1 MTSSRDKEF
10 HSKLILFIVVVM
22 LLKFVYLVVTS
33 IIANDFPSFLVGFI
47 ILALVLFGFILLL
60 NFLFEDN
67 NTSRGSGAGG
77 TSTIG
82 DRQFDTLAQYYEKIT
97 NDFIEK
103 KQFKKAAYVQL
114 RLLQNPYRAA
124 SILKDGHLYNE
135 AAYVYLKKCHYKE
148 DAAECYEL
156 ARSYTK
162 SIKLYKELNMN
173 EKVGD
178 LYQKMD
184 DTKKANHH
192 YQIVVDDYSKN
203 YQYVKASL
211 LYRKKMDNVIAAN
224 ELLLKGWNEN
234 KDAVNCANN
243 YFANF
248 KNKAALEKELH
259 DFKAKRTNTA
269 NECNFLKAL
278 THEYNKDI
286 APKEDIQ
293 FMAYELISKHHK
305 NEEIL
310 SLLKHFVTDDTQLT
324 KDILRYRMKKE

>member
-1 MTSSRDKEF
+1 MEG
-10 HSKLILFIVVVM
+10 
-22 LLKFVYLVVTS
+22 
-33 IIANDFPSFLVGFI
+33 DFLSFLIGFI

-60 NFLFEDN
+60 NFLFEDRN
-67 NTSRGSGAGG
+67 PSGRSGMGG

-82 DRQFDTLAQYYEKIT
+82 DRQFDTLARYYEKLT
-97 NDFIEK
+97 DDFIAK
-103 KQFKKAAYVQL
+103 KQYKKAAYVQL

-124 SILKDGHLYNE
+124 TILKEGHLYNE
-135 AAYVYLKKCHYKE
+135 AAHVYLKKCHRKV

-178 LYQKMD
+178 LYKKTD
-184 DTKKANHH
+184 DKKKANHH

-224 ELLLKGWNEN
+224 ELLLKGWNDN

-248 KNKAALEKELH
+248 KDKTALEKELH
-259 DFKAKRTNTA
+259 DFKNKRTHKG
-269 NECNFLKAL
+269 NEDNFLIAL

-293 FMAYELISKHHK
+293 MMAYELISKHHK
-305 NEEIL
+305 KDEIL
-310 SLLKHFVTDDTQLT
+310 SLLKHFVNDDTQLT
-324 KDILRYRMKKE
+324 KDILRHRMKK